1 LEEPRKAV
9 HDYAE
14 MAVEHYEKDNVDEAK
29 ETLVQLEEN

>member
-1 LEEPRKAV
+1 M